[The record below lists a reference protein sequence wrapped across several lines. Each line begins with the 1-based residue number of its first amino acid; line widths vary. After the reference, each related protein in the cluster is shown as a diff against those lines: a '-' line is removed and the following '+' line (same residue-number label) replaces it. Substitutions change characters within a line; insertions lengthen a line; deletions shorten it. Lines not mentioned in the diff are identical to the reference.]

1 MIRGSTVHKKSP
13 MQRSDGMHT
22 YIHTYMHTYIH
33 QLLMLSGN
41 VPHVSYSLEIDQSI
55 EPVKFPNQSASWS
68 GRYSTAARTSPP
80 KKVFPGIAW
89 VGQ

>member
-1 MIRGSTVHKKSP
+1 MIRGSMVHKKSP
-13 MQRSDGMHT
+13 MRRCIHT
-22 YIHTYMHTYIH
+22 YIHTYIHIH
-33 QLLMLSGN
+33 QLVILRGN